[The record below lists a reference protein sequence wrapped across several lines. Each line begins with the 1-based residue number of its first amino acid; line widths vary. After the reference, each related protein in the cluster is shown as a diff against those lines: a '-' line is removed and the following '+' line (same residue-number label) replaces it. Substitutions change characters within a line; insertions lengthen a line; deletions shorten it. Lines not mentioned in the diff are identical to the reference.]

1 MQGICIKLT
10 VCAIAKEKEGTRA
23 VCYKPLMH
31 QGSYLSSNLD
41 KSQYSTKA
49 EEATCMG
56 GAALN
61 DVRQMFDQVPPHAIS
76 TSLCSGG

>member
-1 MQGICIKLT
+1 MQGICINLT

-41 KSQYSTKA
+41 
-49 EEATCMG
+49 
-56 GAALN
+56 
-61 DVRQMFDQVPPHAIS
+61 
-76 TSLCSGG
+76 